1 MSIIYI
7 QEQGA
12 YLRKQGGR
20 FAVMRRDDVLLSVPE
35 SVVER
40 VVIFGNVQISSQVVR
55 ECLDRGIEIVY
66 LSMNGKYY
74 GMLEPGYPKNVFM
87 RVKQYHLYSDANYLK
102 SCAAAILS
110 GKLSSEIVTL
120 RRWMRS
126 GWLEET
132 DAVDELQR
140 IRDGLDG
147 KAEISEL
154 MGGEA
159 YAAKLYFSALGQAL
173 PPEFIWKGRRKH
185 PATDP
190 VNALLSLTYMMCVG
204 EIISKCYAHGLDP
217 FIGYLHQLD
226 YGRPGLAL
234 DLIEPLRAM
243 YCDHFVMKMLQKE
256 VFHAKDFTV
265 SQNLGCRLSETA
277 FQEYLKHYQSFHDNG
292 GNLKYSLKGVI
303 EQVVKRQISAV
314 DECREIDFNGLIDR
328 EAQNGNTGGI

>member
-20 FAVMRRDDVLLSVPE
+20 FAVMRHDEVLLSVPE
-35 SVVER
+35 AVVER

-87 RVKQYHLYSDANYLK
+87 RVKQYHLYSDAEYLK
-102 SCAAAILS
+102 RSSAAILR
-110 GKLSSEIVTL
+110 GKISSEVVVL
-120 RRWMRS
+120 RRWVRS

-132 DAVDELQR
+132 EVVDELLK
-140 IRDGLDG
+140 IRESLDG
-147 KAEISEL
+147 KADISEL
-154 MGGEA
+154 MGSEA
-159 YAAKLYFSALGQAL
+159 YAAKLYFSALGEAL
-173 PPEFIWKGRRKH
+173 PPEFVWKGRRKH

-243 YCDHFVMKMLQKE
+243 YCDHFVMKLLQKE
-256 VFHAKDFTV
+256 VFSSGDFTN
-265 SQNLGCRLSETA
+265 SKNLGCRLSSEG
-277 FQEYLKHYQSFHDNG
+277 FQEYIKHFQSFHDSG
-292 GNLKYSLKGVI
+292 GNVKYSLKGMI
-303 EQVVKRQISAV
+303 EHVVKRQTAAIDAGS
-314 DECREIDFNGLIDR
+314 EIDLNGLIER
-328 EAQNGNTGGI
+328 EA